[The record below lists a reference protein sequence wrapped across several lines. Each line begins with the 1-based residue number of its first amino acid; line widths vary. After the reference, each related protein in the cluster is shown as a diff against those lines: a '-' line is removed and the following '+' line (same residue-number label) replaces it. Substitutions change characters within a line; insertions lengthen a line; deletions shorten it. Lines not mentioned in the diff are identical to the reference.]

1 MPELGMGKFMKLPQ
15 RLLIVVSLALVPLS
29 ALQIY
34 AAFRLE
40 NQQTLATFAE
50 AQRLLQLIEDEQ
62 AGTIAGIRRLLTT
75 IRQVPVVV
83 DQDWSQCQGM
93 MIRLK
98 KEYPPNLELYVTN
111 SDGIIECSTNAS
123 AVGID
128 VSMRQHVKEA
138 LAGAEF
144 FIGGQITPR
153 TKHGTALPF
162 AVPYRN
168 AEGGAISGAVTAL
181 LDIRW
186 LDDYLAAKPLPPSSA
201 LTLAD
206 RDGVIVAQVP
216 RTADTSGKRLPAEL
230 MTLLNRSGQG
240 IEHVTDDGAEK
251 LVAYSP
257 VNAGQQGLF
266 TALAIDD
273 SIALHQIKRD
283 RNLALL
289 ILLTLAAGTAI
300 AIIWLG
306 NRYVSMPAV
315 KLADVATRL
324 RAGDLTARAV
334 VSPSAGEFAALA
346 DDFNAMAS
354 ALDMRER
361 ALQASESQHRA
372 VFETAVDAMV
382 VIDDQGV
389 IQTVNPA
396 AAETFGYS
404 KAELIGRNVSILTGD
419 EHRERHDGYIGNYL
433 RTGLRRIIG
442 IGREVQGCR
451 KDGSLFP
458 LELSIAEWLGLD
470 GQRFFTGI
478 MRNITARRNAEREV
492 EEERN
497 RLRHIVEGA
506 PFPVIVHAEDG
517 QVLHISRT
525 WLEITGYG
533 REELA
538 TMDDWVE
545 RAYGHATSEPET
557 VSPTDVDRLFLL
569 DKPIDEGEFVVR
581 TAERKKRIW
590 AFRSAPVGEDR
601 NGRRLVMSMAADIT
615 ERRDGEERIKLLMRE
630 VDHRA
635 KNALMVV
642 QSIVHLSRSED
653 PDKFSEAVDGRIQAM
668 ARAHSLLADAKWS
681 GADLHRL
688 LADELAAYADERVD
702 LSGPPISL
710 RPEATQAV
718 SLALHELATNALKH
732 GALSV
737 EYGRLSIG
745 WSFVTPGGSLTV
757 EWREDGG
764 PPVQGQPSRQG
775 FGTVLLRQVV
785 ESQLGG
791 TIDLLWLQD
800 GLFCQLSLPGDT
812 WQTSGVAEPV
822 IQGIV
827 KPPAQM
833 PGHPGRRVLVVE
845 DEALTAMALQ
855 QLLEDAGYIVLGPV
869 GRVEDALDLLRS
881 GPPDAAVLDV
891 NLFGATVDPVA
902 AMLKDM
908 GVPFLFCTGYHSGA
922 AAGAL
927 HPNAP
932 VLGKPV
938 NANNLLNAV
947 SGLISHPATM

>member
-1 MPELGMGKFMKLPQ
+1 MKLPH
-15 RLLIVVSLALVPLS
+15 RLLIVVSLALVPIS

-34 AAFRLE
+34 SAFCLE

-50 AQRLLQLIEDEQ
+50 AQRLLQVTEGEQ
-62 AGTIAGIRRLLTT
+62 ASTIAGIRRLMVTV
-75 IRQVPVVV
+75 RQTPVII
-83 DQDWSQCQGM
+83 DQDWMQCQAM
-93 MIRLK
+93 MVRLK
-98 KEYPPNLELYVTN
+98 EDYPPNLDLYIT
-111 SDGIIECSTNAS
+111 DAAGFITCSTNSS

-128 VSMRQHVKEA
+128 ISMREHVKAA
-138 LAGAEF
+138 LAGTEF
-144 FIGGQITPR
+144 FIGGQILPR
-153 TKHGTALPF
+153 TKQDLALPF
-162 AVPYRN
+162 SIPYWN
-168 AEGGAISGAVTAL
+168 SKSGAVSGTVTAL
-181 LDIRW
+181 LNLKW
-186 LDDYLAAKPLPPSSA
+186 LDDYLAAKPLPPSF
-201 LTLAD
+201 TMTVAD
-206 RDGVIVAQVP
+206 RDGLIITQIPHAP
-216 RTADTSGKRLPAEL
+216 SGLGSKLPASF
-230 MTLLNRSGQG
+230 MSLLGRNSQG
-240 IEHVTDDGAEK
+240 IDNIIYPDGTER

-257 VNAGQQGLF
+257 ASVGQQGLF
-266 TALAIDD
+266 TALTIDN
-273 SIALHQIKRD
+273 SIALHQIKND
-283 RNLALL
+283 RNIALL
-289 ILLTLAAGTAI
+289 ILLTLTAGTAI
-300 AIIWLG
+300 AIIWVG
-306 NRYVSMPAV
+306 DRYVKEPAE
-315 KLADVATRL
+315 KLADVALRL
-324 RAGDLTARAV
+324 RAGDLGARADIA
-334 VSPSAGEFAALA
+334 PSAGEFAALA

-382 VIDDQGV
+382 VIDDAGT

-396 AAETFGYS
+396 AADTFGYS
-404 KAELIGRNVSILTGD
+404 KDELVGRNVSVLTGD
-419 EHRERHDGYIGNYL
+419 EHRGLHDSYVSNYL
-433 RTGLRRIIG
+433 RTGTRRIIG

-458 LELSIAEWLGLD
+458 LELSIAEWRGRN
-470 GQRFFTGI
+470 GQKFFTGI
-478 MRNITARRNAEREV
+478 MRNISARRVAEREV

-497 RLRHIVEGA
+497 RLRRIVEGA

-517 QVLHISRT
+517 EVLHISRT
-525 WLEITGYG
+525 WLDITGYS
-533 REELA
+533 REDLA

-545 RAYGHATSEPET
+545 RAYGPEKGAAATASK
-557 VSPTDVDRLFLL
+557 TDIERLFSL
-569 DKPIDEGEFVVR
+569 DKPIDEGEYMVR
-581 TAERKKRIW
+581 TAEGKARIW

-601 NGRRLVMSMAADIT
+601 SGRRLVMSMAADIT

-642 QSIVHLSRSED
+642 QSIVHLSRSDD
-653 PDKFSEAVDGRIQAM
+653 PVKFSQAVDGRIQAM

-681 GADLHRL
+681 GADLQRL
-688 LADELAAYADERVD
+688 LTDELVAYADERVD

-737 EYGRLSIG
+737 EEGRLSIA
-745 WSFVTPGGSLTV
+745 WSYVTPGESLSL
-757 EWREDGG
+757 EWQEFGG
-764 PPVQGQPSRQG
+764 PPVTGEPGSHG

-791 TIDLLWLQD
+791 TLDLLWPPS
-800 GLFCQLSLPGDT
+800 GLFCQLSIPGDT
-812 WQTSGVAEPV
+812 WQASGVTEIPALSV
-822 IQGIV
+822 I
-827 KPPAQM
+827 KPPIQLPA
-833 PGHPGRRVLVVE
+833 HVGRRVLVVE

-855 QLLEDAGYIVLGPV
+855 QLLEDAGYVVLGPV

-881 GPPDAAVLDV
+881 GPPDAAILDV

-902 AMLKDM
+902 AMLKGM

-922 AAGAL
+922 TAGAL
-927 HPNAP
+927 HPEAP

-947 SGLISHPATM
+947 SRLIAQPVAG

>member
-1 MPELGMGKFMKLPQ
+1 MFPPRAGKFMKLPH
-15 RLLIVVSLALVPLS
+15 RLLIIVSLALVPLS

-34 AAFRLE
+34 SAFRLE
-40 NQQTLATFAE
+40 DQQTLATFAE
-50 AQRLLQLIEDEQ
+50 AQRILQLIEDEQ
-62 AGTIAGIRRLLTT
+62 AGTITGIRQLLTT
-75 IRQVPVVV
+75 IRQVPVVIN
-83 DQDWSQCQGM
+83 QRWAQCEDM

-98 KEYPPNLELYVTN
+98 KEYPPNLDLYVTN
-111 SDGIIECSTNAS
+111 NDGIVKCSTNPLAL
-123 AVGID
+123 GID
-128 VSMRQHVKEA
+128 VSMRRHVKEA
-138 LAGAEF
+138 LAGVEF
-144 FIGGQITPR
+144 YIGGQITPR
-153 TKHGTALPF
+153 TKNGTALPF
-162 AVPYRN
+162 AVPYRSS
-168 AEGGAISGAVTAL
+168 EGGGVSGVVIAL

-186 LDDYLAAKPLPPSSA
+186 VDDYLADKPLPPSSA

-206 RDGVIVAQVP
+206 RDGQIVAQVP
-216 RTADTSGKRLPAEL
+216 RTDDTSGKRLPEEFMA
-230 MTLLNRSGQG
+230 LLNRNSRG
-240 IEHVTDDGAEK
+240 IAHLTNGGPER

-257 VNAGQQGLF
+257 VNSGQQGLF
-266 TALAIDD
+266 TALAIDN
-273 SIALHQIKRD
+273 SIALHQIKKD

-289 ILLTLAAGTAI
+289 TLFTLAAGTAI

-306 NRYVSMPAV
+306 DRYVSGPVM
-315 KLADVATRL
+315 KLADVTTRL
-324 RAGDLTARAV
+324 RAGDLTARAD
-334 VSPSAGEFAALA
+334 VSSNAGEFAALA
-346 DDFNAMAS
+346 EDFNAMAS
-354 ALDMRER
+354 ALDTRER

-382 VIDDQGV
+382 VIDDVGT

-396 AAETFGYS
+396 AAATFGYS

-419 EHRERHDGYIGNYL
+419 EHQERHDGYIGNYL

-451 KDGSLFP
+451 KDGSVFP
-458 LELSIAEWLGLD
+458 LELSIAEWRGRD

-478 MRNITARRNAEREV
+478 MRNITARRAAEREV

-497 RLRHIVEGA
+497 RLRHIIEGA
-506 PFPVIVHAEDG
+506 PFPVMVHAEDG

-525 WLEITGYG
+525 WLDITGYG
-533 REELA
+533 REQLA
-538 TMDDWVE
+538 TIADWVE
-545 RAYGHATSEPET
+545 RAYGP
-557 VSPTDVDRLFLL
+557 VNDGPGSPVKTDIERLFQL
-569 DKPIDEGEFVVR
+569 DKPIDEGEYVIR

-601 NGRRLVMSMAADIT
+601 NGRRLVVSMAADIT

-653 PDKFSEAVDGRIQAM
+653 PEKFSEAVDGRIQAM

-681 GADLHRL
+681 GADLQRL
-688 LADELAAYADERVD
+688 LSDELAAYADERVD
-702 LSGPPISL
+702 LTGPPISL

-764 PPVQGQPSRQG
+764 PLIRSQPSRQG

-791 TIDLLWLQD
+791 TIDLLWLED

-812 WQTSGVAEPV
+812 WQTSGVAESV
-822 IQGIV
+822 VRDIV
-827 KPPAQM
+827 KPP
-833 PGHPGRRVLVVE
+833 
-845 DEALTAMALQ
+845 EALTAMALQ

-922 AAGAL
+922 TAGAL

-947 SGLISHPATM
+947 SGLISQPATM

>member
-1 MPELGMGKFMKLPQ
+1 
-15 RLLIVVSLALVPLS
+15 
-29 ALQIY
+29 
-34 AAFRLE
+34 
-40 NQQTLATFAE
+40 
-50 AQRLLQLIEDEQ
+50 
-62 AGTIAGIRRLLTT
+62 LT
-75 IRQVPVVV
+75 
-83 DQDWSQCQGM
+83 M
-93 MIRLK
+93 
-98 KEYPPNLELYVTN
+98 
-111 SDGIIECSTNAS
+111 
-123 AVGID
+123 
-128 VSMRQHVKEA
+128 
-138 LAGAEF
+138 
-144 FIGGQITPR
+144 
-153 TKHGTALPF
+153 
-162 AVPYRN
+162 
-168 AEGGAISGAVTAL
+168 
-181 LDIRW
+181 
-186 LDDYLAAKPLPPSSA
+186 
-201 LTLAD
+201 AD
-206 RDGVIVAQVP
+206 RDGLIVAQVP
-216 RTADTSGKRLPAEL
+216 RAADTSGKKLPKEFMA
-230 MTLLNRSGQG
+230 LLNRSSRG
-240 IEHVTDDGAEK
+240 IEHATYDGTER

-257 VNAGQQGLF
+257 VNSGKQGLF
-266 TALAIDD
+266 TALTIDN
-273 SIALHQIKRD
+273 SIALHQIKKD

-306 NRYVSMPAV
+306 DRYVSGPVMN
-315 KLADVATRL
+315 LADVATRL

-334 VSPSAGEFAALA
+334 VSPSAVEFAGLA

-354 ALDMRER
+354 ALDARAR

-382 VIDDQGV
+382 VINDAGI

-404 KAELIGRNVSILTGD
+404 KAELIGRNVSMLTGD
-419 EHRERHDGYIGNYL
+419 EHRERHDGYIDNY
-433 RTGLRRIIG
+433 RRSGMRKIIG

-458 LELSIAEWLGLD
+458 LELSIAEWRGRD
-470 GQRFFTGI
+470 GQLFFTGI
-478 MRNITARRNAEREV
+478 MRNITARRAAEREV

-497 RLRHIVEGA
+497 RLRRIVEGA

-533 REELA
+533 REELT

-545 RAYGHATSEPET
+545 RAYGRAADEPGT
-557 VSPTDVDRLFLL
+557 ASRTDAERLFQL
-569 DKPIDEGEFVVR
+569 DKPIDEGEFVIR
-581 TAERKKRIW
+581 TAEGKKRIW

-653 PDKFSEAVDGRIQAM
+653 PEKFSEAVDGRIQAM

-681 GADLHRL
+681 GADLQRL
-688 LADELAAYADERVD
+688 LSDELAAYADERVD
-702 LSGPPISL
+702 LTGPPISL

-737 EYGRLSIG
+737 EHGRLSIG
-745 WSFVTPGGSLTV
+745 WSFVRSGGSLTV
-757 EWREDGG
+757 EWRENGG
-764 PPVQGQPSRQG
+764 PLIRGQPSRQG
-775 FGTVLLRQVV
+775 FGTILLRQVV

-812 WQTSGVAEPV
+812 WQTSGVAEAIV
-822 IQGIV
+822 QGIV
-827 KPPAQM
+827 KPPVQL

-922 AAGAL
+922 TAGAL

-947 SGLISHPATM
+947 SGLISQPATM